1 MKHKILFFIYLF
13 LNLSLPPTSQAE
25 ENCPSLNGQPLSG
38 QQIDFTKLGQH
49 CLLIQNQKATKSR
62 SRSPLLS

>member
-49 CLLIQNQKATKSR
+49 CLLIQN
-62 SRSPLLS
+62 